1 MLSIAQSK
9 KKPFLMQSIKA
20 RKTQMWLTNAL
31 VTVSVCLFGSSYLHT
46 LIDFGLQYLRIWF
59 DGFNTGTDAVFIL

>member
-1 MLSIAQSK
+1 
-9 KKPFLMQSIKA
+9 MQSIKA

-46 LIDFGLQYLRIWF
+46 LIDFGLQYLSGLMVLTLALTLSLFFSQICIII
-59 DGFNTGTDAVFIL
+59 T